1 MRNSHGLAHG
11 KSDLYVVVHLEAED
25 GAVVSIDE
33 DEIDAAAWHDLEEV
47 AAWTT
52 HPINRECLRALGVDG
67 VHGANA
73 PVTPGPIADPNTI
86 RAAAIALIAPRIFT
100 LTIVPGNNAYGHL
113 TITSNGSPSGD
124 NVSGIYP

>member
-1 MRNSHGLAHG
+1 VYCVLFSMRNSHGLAHG

-52 HPINRECLRALGVDG
+52 HPINRECL
-67 VHGANA
+67 
-73 PVTPGPIADPNTI
+73 
-86 RAAAIALIAPRIFT
+86 IFQFVQNSYSSAT
-100 LTIVPGNNAYGHL
+100 VR
-113 TITSNGSPSGD
+113 
-124 NVSGIYP
+124 

>member
-52 HPINRECLRALGVDG
+52 HPINRECLRALAVDGVDG
-67 VHGANA
+67 AVDEDEGAGEEGEA
-73 PVTPGPIADPNTI
+73 GSG
-86 RAAAIALIAPRIFT
+86 APRGAIRE
-100 LTIVPGNNAYGHL
+100 
-113 TITSNGSPSGD
+113 ITTRLRPD
-124 NVSGIYP
+124 RPPFKLYF